1 MSGRQR
7 RLHGRRRLHFLEG
20 FDQLVLE
27 VFRDKDILRGHT
39 DLVGEGEATV
49 STHGRGES
57 EAALLPDRRWR
68 SAPTVSGEPQS

>member
-1 MSGRQR
+1 MSGRQT

-27 VFRDKDILRGHT
+27 VFRDKDILRRHT
-39 DLVGEGEATV
+39 DLVEEVEATV
-49 STHGRGES
+49 STCGRGGLK
-57 EAALLPDRRWR
+57 AALLPGRRWR